1 MNSADLVEYC
11 IALSCP
17 SILHILHCNEVL
29 LVDGVFDVR
38 FLVEV
43 GATNF
48 CRMSVLISLVE
59 REVKVL
65 SLIILATMLSDS
77 IFDKFA
83 SGITIAFLP
92 VHNNVQ
98 KCKTI

>member
-29 LVDGVFDVR
+29 LDVFDVR
-38 FLVEV
+38 FLVVV

-59 REVKVL
+59 RELKVL

-92 VHNNVQ
+92 FHNNVE